1 MTTPVRAILR
11 PESLLHESVEDGLG
25 ALKRAHR
32 ELLDPAIRTEFDDSI
47 DLDEATRVGR
57 DGEYG
62 WDYLLGHR
70 ANAQVI
76 ALEPHSATTSEVSVV
91 IAKRARAQEQLREHV
106 KAGMRVAEWY
116 WVASGRVDFVPHD
129 KQINRLNAAG
139 IKFVGSRLGAKHLPG
154 RETTGRKTTK

>member
-1 MTTPVRAILR
+1 VTTPVRAILR

-57 DGEYG
+57 DGEYR

-70 ANAQVI
+70 ARGR
-76 ALEPHSATTSEVSVV
+76 PVV
-91 IAKRARAQEQLREHV
+91 C
-106 KAGMRVAEWY
+106 
-116 WVASGRVDFVPHD
+116 
-129 KQINRLNAAG
+129 
-139 IKFVGSRLGAKHLPG
+139 
-154 RETTGRKTTK
+154 